1 MNLTSLLESITNR
14 QRQRRITK
22 WSDYRRLV
30 ASICDGKEPDADKIA
45 TVLADNERTL
55 DELRHDA
62 ELLARRRKLRDE
74 YDAIAPLESE
84 ATKVGKQIE
93 GAEKTFEAM
102 TAKHE
107 EEMSPLYIRRNE
119 INAIRKRAT
128 QARMELRNTCEDREL
143 VAEYDAVV
151 EELSAADHTRASL
164 GEEMDKRESWMRQDQ
179 EKAKATPFRQEADRY
194 TSQAEE
200 HEAILANLQA
210 KFEPADDAV
219 NAIQERLSEIEDR
232 LLEP

>member
-1 MNLTSLLESITNR
+1 MNLTSLLETITNR

-62 ELLARRRKLRDE
+62 ELLARRRRLRDE

-84 ATKVGKQIE
+84 ATKLAKQIDA
-93 GAEKTFEAM
+93 AEQTLEAL

-107 EEMSPLYIRRNE
+107 SEMSPLYIRRTE
-119 INAIRKRAT
+119 INTIRKRAS

-143 VAEYDAVV
+143 VVEYDSVV
-151 EELSAADHTRASL
+151 EELSAADHARASL
-164 GEEMDKRESWMRQDQ
+164 AEEMDKRESWARQDR
-179 EKAKATPFRQEADRY
+179 EKGKATPFKNEANRY
-194 TSQAEE
+194 KEQAEA
-200 HEAILANLQA
+200 HEAILADLRA
-210 KFEPADDAV
+210 KYEPAEYTV
-219 NAIQERLSEIEDR
+219 NALQERLSEIEDR
-232 LLEP
+232 LLDP